1 MIATLMVICLA
12 TGPGNR
18 DKICDGMELRAGSVA
33 ECREQIAA
41 MRALLA
47 GSPRWVLWQECRRA
61 N

>member
-1 MIATLMVICLA
+1 MVICLA